1 MSEYQY
7 FQFEL
12 LDGSLDKAQQAKLRS
27 ISSRATINRN
37 HFSVSYHYGDLK
49 AEPVELVAE
58 FFDVGFYYASWGCLY
73 FYLKVPHTT
82 VPEDLLAHAG
92 IVFGFESDLYGP
104 QLVFTFSVEEDDRYF
119 DDEQAADLLR
129 RLARIRDELLA
140 GDFRALYLP
149 WLNHALDHED
159 DDDFPV
165 IPLIHFDFSRLT
177 DAQQALAELLCVSE
191 SQIRALHLLLQQV
204 QGHQPAQQN
213 LTPQQQLEQFTAE
226 QKDQLLL
233 MLFQQG
239 SLTSNQALQQIPQP
253 TQSKHDFSI
262 WLRAQQYCEFFE
274 QAQLQ
279 VKLEQ
284 EQAKQQ
290 AQQQALR
297 ERRAHLGAVYAQKAA
312 YWQSIHADVER
323 ASGHSYNK
331 AAADLYE
338 LCEAYETNGQLAEFA
353 LLYAAFLGL
362 VKNKKALMKRLDRLN
377 NYLSTL
383 Q

>member
-12 LDGSLDKAQQAKLRS
+12 LEGSLDKAQQAELRD
-27 ISSRATINRN
+27 ISSRATINRS

-49 AEPVELVAE
+49 AEPSGLVAE
-58 FFDVGFYYASWGCLY
+58 FFDVGFYYANWGSLN
-73 FYLKVPHTT
+73 FYLKVPQAA
-82 VPEDLLAHAG
+82 VPEDVLAHAG
-92 IVFGFESDLYGP
+92 IVFGFECDLYGS

-129 RLARIRDELLA
+129 RLSGIRDELLA

-149 WLNHALDHED
+149 WLNHALDRED

-165 IPLIHFDFSRLT
+165 LPLINYDFSRLT

-204 QGHQPAQQN
+204 QGHQPADQN

-239 SLTSNQALQQIPQP
+239 SLTTHQALQQIPQP
-253 TQSKHDFSI
+253 TQSKNDFSI
-262 WLRAQQYCEFFE
+262 WLGAQQYGEFFD
-274 QAQLQ
+274 QAQQQ

-290 AQQQALR
+290 AQQQALL
-297 ERRAHLGAVYAQKAA
+297 ERRAYLAAVYAQKAS
-312 YWQSIHADVER
+312 YWQSIHTDIER
-323 ASGHSYNK
+323 ASGHSYTK

-338 LCEAYETNGQLAEFA
+338 LCEAYETSGQLAEFV
-353 LLYAAFLGL
+353 LLYMPFWQQIQS
-362 VKNKKALMKRLDRLN
+362 KKALVKRLERLN
-377 NYLSTL
+377 NYMSTL